1 MKNLY
6 MFLFLIVIS
15 ITIFTRKSV
24 IAQSSDNYYVIRDSL
39 ESYYGSHPSLKQ
51 EEDGEYAQYIRWKE
65 FWKDRVYG
73 GDQSEYGSF
82 KLYETAVRDYV
93 NTIGYYQR
101 PTLIGSDWHCL
112 GPDNVNNFPF
122 RGKVM
127 SVYVDT
133 AVDRSM
139 NTIYIGTEASGI
151 WKTTDGG
158 SNWHNVT
165 DPSGIPLLGIRDIA
179 GDPNNGNI
187 IYGATGFYCM
197 DPTQDGGI
205 GIIKSSDGGVTWQ
218 QLLTFDPVNDKVVYR
233 ILVDPFNSQRIY
245 ALVDSA
251 LLRNNN
257 GGVGDWDTIFKCPN
271 VVPGERRNLRSILM
285 KPGDNNTLYV
295 ASEDRKP
302 DASSHNKAKV
312 YKITNATSL
321 NLNNVHA
328 QSLDEIFIPS
338 TETVLTQ
345 RYQIAVTPADS
356 SAIYVGCQQII
367 PQGSSY
373 EFKIILW
380 KYDNVNLWQ
389 ERFDFN
395 EDTLNGGFD
404 GVDFNHISILV
415 SPSDTGVVYVGGV
428 YFNKLVHWKYD
439 WSSADHLTTF
449 HVDIRDARIFQIS
462 PADSG
467 KNDIIYTGN
476 DGGISKKI
484 GVTSNWQ
491 NLNGNGLAITEF
503 NGIGGAN
510 KWPNK
515 IYGGSQDDELFV
527 YNNSNWVHDTVGGDV
542 GNPCV
547 DYNNPDTVFVPGYVT
562 MSVYRSTNGGNT
574 WGPHPPLNEVI
585 LPSDTETHLPNSP
598 IIINPQNHKSVY
610 IGYQNLWKS
619 VQAGEKGTFTKITI
633 TPDTCSN
640 CSDGIR
646 AFCIAPTDTNT
657 IYVAYDQPI
666 TSGGQQVKFVKES
679 MTNNVLTWTDL
690 TQKTPTFY
698 HLLCFYGITSIEVSP
713 TNKDSV
719 WITFGGFLNQGDP
732 NNVRVMCST
741 NGGIT
746 WDSLYSAGLP
756 NTPVNCIKYMK
767 GNGGR
772 LFVGTDVGVFYRD
785 KYCTEWQPFN
795 TGMPTCIVTN
805 LAINDNTQKIR
816 AGTFGRGLYE
826 TDLTCTYNDTLWEI
840 KHNVTLLHDT
850 AVDRSIIIDSTY
862 TLTVKAKLKFP
873 PLGTIYVQPGAKL
886 VVDSGTLTN
895 RCYNMWR
902 GIEVRSNNRLKQNT
916 FNQGYVNFKDGAVL
930 ENARIGISTNGG
942 LIVANNSIFRNN
954 YNAVKFETYPY
965 DQLSSFTKVTFETTN
980 NYLDTNYAVPQD
992 FVSLWNVK
1000 GVSFLGCT
1008 FQNTTVPSDS
1018 VPGSLKGR
1026 GIYSIDATYYVDQ
1039 YEYCPVKVFPCPN
1052 PQDTPSKFK
1061 GLYYGIRVY
1070 NSDPTKFVQ
1079 IKNSIFD
1086 RNYRGIYLGASN
1098 NSIVTQNTFLVPDH
1112 TQAGNDTCYGLYL
1125 GTCSGYHVEA
1135 NNFTSPG
1142 NTLLQSG
1149 NSMTLR
1155 EIGLI
1160 VDNSGGSPNEI
1171 YRNHL
1176 DTLDIAINAQRVNRD
1191 DEGFIQDGPGG
1202 GVPYPNG
1209 SYTGL
1214 VIKCNTYNNNSY
1226 DEMATRYNPNDL
1238 EGIAK
1243 YQGAQ
1248 THYGKDQAGNT
1259 FSPYH
1264 AQAQIPESDIK
1275 NLANNIIYYHQI
1287 QPGGYS
1293 PPRVDPIY
1301 HTPAPSVVDT
1311 SVYNNTFNYDTCCP
1325 SQLPSPNPVP
1335 LDFKRTIS
1343 QEITLIDS
1351 LLTVLTN
1358 LVDGGNTD
1366 NLNNTVSLSTPPDA
1380 SDVHQDLLNSS
1391 PYLSD
1396 TVMKSSIV
1404 KESVLPNEMIR
1415 DILVANPQSAKNE
1428 DVLNTLN
1435 DRSVP
1440 MPDSMMTEIMN
1451 GKDQLSPIEELEA
1464 EIALHMEYYK
1474 DAFNNLVL
1482 FYQTDSI
1489 SSQTSDSLIN
1499 FLGSIADLD
1508 GKYMLAFEYL
1518 SNGDTNNMNNT
1529 LASIP
1534 NSFTLDKVKQVQ
1546 YQDYLTY
1553 FSFLKT
1559 LKAQNKDILQIDSS
1573 QVVQLLNLYGKV
1585 SEPVSSFIRNILIA
1599 NNVYN
1604 YYEPI
1609 IIPDETKSTPVND
1622 QIKTSHIS
1630 QDCSLKVFP
1639 NPADHYVIA
1648 EYSTGSNSFSNNEF
1662 FLTVISS
1669 QGRTVESRIIEKPQD
1684 QILIITNDYKPGIY
1698 FCSLKSGNKIFI
1710 TRKFTVIQ

>member
-1 MKNLY
+1 M
-6 MFLFLIVIS
+6 
-15 ITIFTRKSV
+15 TICTRKSV
-24 IAQSSDNYYVIRDSL
+24 NAQNSDNYYVIRDSL
-39 ESYYGSHPSLKQ
+39 ESYYNSHPSLKQ
-51 EEDGEYAQYIRWKE
+51 EVDGEYAQFIRWEE

-73 GDQSEYGSF
+73 GDQSAYGSLRLF
-82 KLYETAVRDYV
+82 GTALKDYL
-93 NTIGYYQR
+93 NNISYFQR

-112 GPDNVNNFPF
+112 GPDIVDTFQY

-127 SVYVDT
+127 SVFVDT
-133 AVDRSM
+133 AIDHSM
-139 NTIYIGTEASGI
+139 NTIYLGTEASGI

-165 DPSGIPLLGIRDIA
+165 DPSGIPLLGIRDIT

-187 IYGATGFYCM
+187 IYAATGFYCM

-205 GIIKSSDGGVTWQ
+205 GIIKSTDGGVTWQ
-218 QLLTFDPVNDKVVYR
+218 QLLTFDPVNDKVVYK

-257 GGVGDWDTIFKCPN
+257 AGVGNWDTLFKCPN

-302 DASSHNKAKV
+302 DASSTNKAKV

-321 NLNNVHA
+321 NINNVHA
-328 QSLDEIFIPS
+328 QSLDELFIPS
-338 TETVLTQ
+338 NETVLTQ
-345 RYQIAVTPADS
+345 RFQIAVTPADS

-373 EFKIILW
+373 KFYIVLW
-380 KYDNVNLWQ
+380 KYDNINLWNK
-389 ERFDFN
+389 RFDFN
-395 EDTLNGGFD
+395 EDTLDNGFNGVGFD
-404 GVDFNHISILV
+404 KISILV
-415 SPSDTGVVYVGGV
+415 SPSDTGVVYVGGIDMNRL
-428 YFNKLVHWKYD
+428 FHWHFDY
-439 WSSADHLTTF
+439 STADHLGVI
-449 HVDIRDARIFQIS
+449 HADIRDAKIYQIS

-467 KNDIIYTGN
+467 KNDIIYLGH
-476 DGGISKKI
+476 DGGISKNI
-484 GVTSNWQ
+484 GGLNNWL
-491 NLNGNGLAITEF
+491 NLNGNGLVISEF
-503 NGIGGAN
+503 NGIGSVN
-510 KWPNK
+510 KSPGK
-515 IYGGSQDDELFV
+515 IYGGSQDDELFS
-527 YNNSNWVHDTVGGDV
+527 YTNSKWKHDFVGGDD
-542 GNPCV
+542 GTPCV
-547 DYNNPDTVFVPGYVT
+547 DYVDPDTAFIPAFV
-562 MSVYRSTNGGNT
+562 GGNIFRTTDGFRT
-574 WGPHPPLNEVI
+574 WGPNI
-585 LPSDTETHLPNSP
+585 TSGFTENHIANIP
-598 IIINPQNHKSVY
+598 IVINPQNHKSIY
-610 IGYQNLWKS
+610 LGYHNLWKS
-619 VQAGEKGTFTKITI
+619 IQDGDIGTFTQMFI
-633 TPDTCSN
+633 PPAFCNN
-640 CSDGIR
+640 CNDGIR
-646 AFCIAPTDTNT
+646 DCCIAPTDSNT
-657 IYVAYDQPI
+657 IYVGYDKPI
-666 TSGGQQVKFVKES
+666 TSGGQQVKFVKET
-679 MTNNVLTWTDL
+679 MTNNGLIWTDL
-690 TQKTPTFY
+690 TQKTSTFN
-698 HLLCFYGITSIEVSP
+698 HLLSLYGITSIEVSP

-732 NNVRVMCST
+732 NHVRVMISAD
-741 NGGIT
+741 GGNT

-756 NTPVNCIKYMK
+756 NTPINCIKYMK

-785 KYCTEWQPFN
+785 KYCTEWQSFN
-795 TGMPTCIVTN
+795 MGLPTCIVTN

-850 AVDRSIIIDSTY
+850 AVDQSIIIDSTY
-862 TLTVKAKLKFP
+862 TFTVKAKLKLP

-886 VVDSGTLTN
+886 IVDGGTLTN

-902 GIEVRSNNRLKQNT
+902 GIAVRSNPRLKQNT
-916 FNQGYVNFKDGAVL
+916 FNQGYVNFKNGAVL

-965 DQLSSFTKVTFETTN
+965 DQLSNFTKVTFETTN

-1000 GVSFLGCT
+1000 GVSFKGCT
-1008 FQNTTVPSDS
+1008 FQNTTVPADS

-1026 GIYSIDATYYVDQ
+1026 GIYSNDATFYVDQ

-1079 IKNSIFD
+1079 IRNSIFD

-1098 NSIVTQNTFLVPDH
+1098 NSIVTQNKFLVPDH

-1125 GTCSGYHVEA
+1125 GTSSGYHVEA

-1142 NTLLQSG
+1142 DTLLQSG
-1149 NSMTLR
+1149 SFSLR

-1171 YRNHL
+1171 YRNHF
-1176 DTLDIAINAQRVNRD
+1176 DTLDIAINAQRVNRQD
-1191 DEGFIQDGPGG
+1191 GGGIPDGPGG

-1209 SYTGL
+1209 NPSGL

-1226 DEMATRYNPNDL
+1226 DEMATRYNPSDL

-1243 YQGAQ
+1243 YQGAY
-1248 THYGKDQAGNT
+1248 TSFSKDQAGNT

-1264 AQAQIPESDIK
+1264 AQAKIQESDIK
-1275 NLANNIIYYHQI
+1275 NLANNIIYYRQI
-1287 QPGGYS
+1287 QSLIPGS
-1293 PPRVDPIY
+1293 LRVDPFY
-1301 HTPAPSVVDT
+1301 HTPVPSVVDT
-1311 SVYNNTFNYDTCCP
+1311 LVHNTFIYDTCCP
-1325 SQLPSPNPVP
+1325 SQLPSPNPIP
-1335 LDFKRTIS
+1335 LYFKRSIS
-1343 QEITLIDS
+1343 QETNLIDS
-1351 LLTVLTN
+1351 LLTVLKN

-1366 NLNNTVSLSTPPDA
+1366 GLNNTVNLSSPPDA
-1380 SDVHQDLLNSS
+1380 LDVHQDLLNSS

-1396 TVMKSSIV
+1396 TVMKSAID

-1415 DILVANPQSAKNE
+1415 DVLVANPQSAKNE

-1451 GKDQLSPIEELEA
+1451 GKDQLSPKEELEA
-1464 EIALHMEYYK
+1464 QVALHMEYYK
-1474 DAFNNLVL
+1474 EAFNNLVL

-1489 SSQTSDSLIN
+1489 SSQTPDSLIN
-1499 FLGSIADLD
+1499 FLGSIGDLD

-1518 SNGDTNNMNNT
+1518 SKGDTINMENT
-1529 LASIP
+1529 LNSI
-1534 NSFTLDKVKQVQ
+1534 SSYFTLDKGQQAQ
-1546 YQDYLTY
+1546 YQDYLSY

-1559 LKAQNKDILQIDSS
+1559 LMAQNKDILQIDSS
-1573 QVVQLLNLYGKV
+1573 QVVQLLTLYGKV
-1585 SEPVSSFIRNILIA
+1585 SEPVLSFIRNILIA
-1599 NNVYN
+1599 NNVFY

-1609 IIPDETKSTPVND
+1609 IIPDETKSEPVND

-1630 QDCSLKVFP
+1630 KGCSLKVFP
-1639 NPADHYVIA
+1639 NPSDHYIIA
-1648 EYSTGSNSFSNNEF
+1648 EYNTGNISFSNNEF
-1662 FLTVISS
+1662 FLTIVSLE
-1669 QGRTVESRIIEKPQD
+1669 GRTVESRIIEKPQD
-1684 QILIITNDYKPGIY
+1684 QVLIITNDYKPGIY